1 MATNTT
7 NELLN
12 KLNKAIELK
21 TNIETLK
28 EKEEKELTKE
38 YSAKIKKLSKR
49 IASLMEVINKLATT
63 KIPNTEYCYQLY
75 HDFMELLS
83 KRIPE
88 TEEFYEI
95 RFRSI
100 TPSHGIVNYNSSDV
114 PLTHIQFWF
123 YKSSFKSSYDIISID
138 TKGEISL
145 LEMYSGGNGV
155 YPTNKEIP
163 SKFLLHFL
171 THFPIIEE
179 TLQEYIQSL

>member
-1 MATNTT
+1 MTTANTT

-28 EKEEKELTKE
+28 EKQERELTGE

-63 KIPNTEYCYQLY
+63 TIPNTEYSHQLY

-83 KRIPE
+83 KRIPK
-88 TEEFYEI
+88 TEEFSEI

-100 TPSHGIVNYNSSDV
+100 SNRGDYNSSDV
-114 PLTHIQFWF
+114 PLTHIHFWF
-123 YKSSFKSSYDIISID
+123 YKSSFKSSYDIISVD
-138 TKGEISL
+138 TKGEVSL
-145 LEMYSGGNGV
+145 LEMYSGGNGM
-155 YPTNKEIP
+155 YPSNNKEIP
-163 SKFLLHFL
+163 SKLLLHFL

-179 TLQEYIQSL
+179 TLQEYIQNL

>member
-1 MATNTT
+1 MTT

-21 TNIETLK
+21 TNIETF
-28 EKEEKELTKE
+28 KEEQERELTQE
-38 YSAKIKKLSKR
+38 YSTKIKKLSKR
-49 IASLMEVINKLATT
+49 IASLMEVINKLAITT
-63 KIPNTEYCYQLY
+63 IPNTEYHHQLY

-83 KRIPE
+83 KRIPK
-88 TEEFYEI
+88 TEEFSEI

-100 TPSHGIVNYNSSDV
+100 TSSHGILDYNSSDV
-114 PLTHIQFWF
+114 PLTHVQFWF
-123 YKSSFKSSYDIISID
+123 YKSSFKSSYDIISIG

-155 YPTNKEIP
+155 YPANNKEIP

-179 TLQEYIQSL
+179 TLQEYIQNL